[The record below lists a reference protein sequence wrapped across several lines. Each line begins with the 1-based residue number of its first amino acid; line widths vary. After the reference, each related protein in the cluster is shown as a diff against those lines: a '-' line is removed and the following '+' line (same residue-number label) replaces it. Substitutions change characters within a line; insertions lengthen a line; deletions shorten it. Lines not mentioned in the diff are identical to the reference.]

1 MNSLENVRR
10 HLNVSETEDT
20 ITLTVKV
27 TVSKNNGFVN
37 VNGTPMNA
45 KGHPFHVTSAV
56 VGRNIAQHWEV
67 FAMDYLSRMEAVA
80 NPISMQYGGSVVAAE

>member
-67 FAMDYLSRMEAVA
+67 FAMTTCPGWKR
-80 NPISMQYGGSVVAAE
+80 